1 MVMIMMMIMSFILSY
16 ERCCLSYYHYIGRDP
31 TATKKFTTGTFE
43 ALFPQNSNS
52 KFGRGSAQI
61 LNLNF
66 AAPQLFRAPPA
77 NCSPPGAAK
86 ILWPGCGKV
95 AARATLSLKVAR
107 FLNYVLCYRF
117 FLFLIKRKTI
127 KITYFLIY

>member
-1 MVMIMMMIMSFILSY
+1 M
-16 ERCCLSYYHYIGRDP
+16 
-31 TATKKFTTGTFE
+31 GTFDKCPKSNLNFDNPRW
-43 ALFPQNSNS
+43 AGFPQNSNS

-66 AAPQLFRAPPA
+66 AAPAGPARPGQLFRAPA
-77 NCSPPGAAK
+77 AKFSPPGAAN

-107 FLNYVLCYRF
+107 FLNYVLFYIV
-117 FLFLIKRKTI
+117 FLCFNKKE
-127 KITYFLIY
+127 KEK